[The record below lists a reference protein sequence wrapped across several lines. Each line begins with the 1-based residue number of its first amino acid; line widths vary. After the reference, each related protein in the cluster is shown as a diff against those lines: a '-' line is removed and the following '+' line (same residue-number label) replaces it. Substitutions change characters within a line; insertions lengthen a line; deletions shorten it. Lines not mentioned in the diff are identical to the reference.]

1 MSDEYL
7 FRVTH
12 ALLRSE
18 TTLAA
23 VQALHGNS
31 ERAAVEG
38 LVELVH
44 RHRTSC
50 EAVAAIGALEA
61 STNSI
66 VCDALYAAMDSN
78 HPSVR
83 LAAVQLLQRHW
94 LSRGNSSL
102 ERVLCEDESWPVR
115 RAALH
120 FLASVPGPE
129 RWRVLDATTDPHWR
143 VRHALL
149 CVLMHWG
156 ESGLER
162 QEIGQHLTRLATN
175 PLTRG
180 VRAYLQYRWSGH
192 VPEPHDAPER
202 VQATPTWAFWDWDA
216 AVLLR
221 NLERMAEK
229 GRREALDE
237 MPFLLRHTDERIRA
251 LAAKCLREW
260 GQVHHLASV
269 VGLLDEP
276 RQEGVGNAVKLLREL
291 DEDRRE
297 ELALF
302 LFRQSEPTPGQLAWA
317 LDQVGQALPADGQ
330 HSILAR
336 LGRQAPAQPLLV
348 RRALARLGS
357 RWDHPVASEWLEAL
371 LEDRDPG
378 LQYEALC
385 GVNRRRH
392 PWLDQAILQR
402 LLASGDARVR
412 AEAVKAA
419 VRQGCCSD
427 VLGSFAA
434 DPEMRV
440 RTRLAQELVGRE
452 DAWSADMVARL
463 QADPHPHVRAA
474 ALTPRRVDELI
485 REPVNETSW
494 HVLARAARLA
504 RVPLWKLEPT
514 PPWRPSPPSRLA
526 VEPLQPGSAEARQT
540 RLLGPRRLEVAPLA
554 ISGHYGLPVKGFSR
568 AFEAGVNLMFWEPNY
583 RTLTEFY
590 ARVGPSVRGAIHLLA
605 GTFEADGRRIRR
617 DAEGVLRSLKIERIA
632 VFLLYWVQSWQRV
645 TPDVREV
652 LEQLKAEGIIATF
665 GLSTHSRSL
674 AVEALE
680 TGWDPVM
687 VRHSAAHR
695 GAEEEVFPQA
705 AQRGASLITFS
716 NTCYGRL
723 LQSYNGMPP
732 TTAADCY
739 RYTLMQSGV
748 RACLS
753 APASLAQL
761 EDNLAALRDPVLPDE
776 RRNYLLSFGERLY
789 EEETVFR
796 KFVRHAR

>member
-1 MSDEYL
+1 MSSEDL
-7 FRVTH
+7 LRITH

-23 VQALHGNS
+23 VGALHGSS

-44 RHRTSC
+44 RHRTAG

-61 STNSI
+61 STSPL
-66 VCDALYAAMDSN
+66 VCDGLYAALDSL

-83 LAAVQLLQRHW
+83 LAAVQDLQRRRP
-94 LSRGNSSL
+94 SRGHRSL

-120 FLASVPGPE
+120 FLASEPGPE

-143 VRHALL
+143 VRHALIG
-149 CVLMHWG
+149 VLLRWG
-156 ESGLER
+156 ESALER
-162 QEIGQHLTRLATN
+162 QEIDQHLTRLGTN
-175 PLTRG
+175 APTRG
-180 VRAYLQYRWSGH
+180 VRAYLDYRWSGH
-192 VPEPHDAPER
+192 VPEFSDASEG
-202 VQATPTWAFWDWDA
+202 VHATPAWPFWDWDE

-221 NLERMAEK
+221 NLERMAER

-237 MPFLLRHTDERIRA
+237 MPFLLRHADERIRA
-251 LAAKCLREW
+251 LAGKCLRDW
-260 GQVHHLASV
+260 GQVRHLASV

-276 RQEGVGNAVKLLREL
+276 RQDGVGNAVKLLSEL

-302 LFRQSEPTPGQLAWA
+302 LLRQTEPTAGPLAWA
-317 LDQVGQALPADGQ
+317 LDQVGQALPAEDLS
-330 HSILAR
+330 SILAR
-336 LGRQAPAQPLLV
+336 LGKEAPAQPLPV
-348 RRALARLGS
+348 RRALARLYS

-371 LEDRDPG
+371 LADPDPAV
-378 LQYEALC
+378 QWEALRS
-385 GVNRRRH
+385 VNRRQR
-392 PWLDQAILQR
+392 PLRDQAVLQR
-402 LLASGDARVR
+402 LLESEDAGLR
-412 AEAVKAA
+412 AEAVTAA
-419 VRQGCCSD
+419 VRQGCCSGL
-427 VLGSFAA
+427 LGSLAA
-434 DPEMRV
+434 DPEMPV
-440 RTRLAQELVGRE
+440 RIRLAQELVGRE
-452 DAWSADMVARL
+452 DTWAVDTVARL

-474 ALTPRRVDELI
+474 ALTPGRAAELI
-485 REPVNETSW
+485 REPAREMSW
-494 HVLARAARLA
+494 HVLARAARIG
-504 RVPLWKLEPT
+504 RVPLWKLEPA
-514 PPWRPSPPSRLA
+514 PPWRPPPLPRPA
-526 VEPLQPGSAEARQT
+526 AEPLDLGPAEARPA
-540 RLLGPRRLEVAPLA
+540 RSLGPQQLAVAPLG
-554 ISGHYGLPVKGFSR
+554 ISGHYGLPVLGFGR
-568 AFEAGVNLMFWEPNY
+568 AYEAGVNLMFWEPNY
-583 RTLTEFY
+583 RTMTEFY

-617 DAEGVLRSLKIERIA
+617 DAENVLRSLNIDRIA
-632 VFLLYWVQSWQRV
+632 IFLLFWVQSWQRV
-645 TPDVREV
+645 TPDVHEA
-652 LEQLKAEGIIATF
+652 LEQLHAEGKIATF

-680 TGWDPVM
+680 TGWHPVM

-695 GAEEEVFPQA
+695 GAEEEVFPLA

-723 LQSYNGMPP
+723 LQPQGGMAPP
-732 TTAADCY
+732 TAADCY
-739 RYTLMQSGV
+739 RYALMQPGV

-761 EDNLAALRDPVLPDE
+761 EDNLAALRDPVLPQE
-776 RRNYLLSFGERLY
+776 RRNYLLSFGQRLY

-796 KFVRHAR
+796 KCVRFL